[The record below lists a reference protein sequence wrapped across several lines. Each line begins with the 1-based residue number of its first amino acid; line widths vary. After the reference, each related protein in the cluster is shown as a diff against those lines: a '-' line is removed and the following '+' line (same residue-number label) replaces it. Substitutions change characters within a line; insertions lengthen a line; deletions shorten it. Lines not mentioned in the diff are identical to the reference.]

1 MKRIIPFVNDIEFS
15 TSIKEITSIALEHNL
30 KMEND
35 DSVVGELIV
44 SGNYLK
50 NDVSMNEDS
59 FEKTLNF
66 DITLDDKY
74 DSKKVKIDIDD
85 FYYEI
90 VDDKYL
96 KVHID
101 VVVNNLFY
109 KEEKIEVRQEN
120 DSIKEEVKD
129 NLYENYL
136 RSDKMNEKI
145 ESKKEIIEE
154 KKEDTKIKAID
165 ESKIINDNLIFSND
179 SEIYVCYKV
188 HIIRDNQTIN
198 DIIDMYNTTKEELEK
213 YNDIENIKI
222 GTKIVIPY
230 NFND

>member
-15 TSIKEITSIALEHNL
+15 SSIKEITSIALEHNL

-35 DSVVGELIV
+35 DSVVGEFII

-50 NDVSMNEDS
+50 NDVSISEDS
-59 FEKTLNF
+59 FEKTLDF

-109 KEEKIEVRQEN
+109 KSKEETN
-120 DSIKEEVKD
+120 IKEEVKD

-136 RSDKMNEKI
+136 RSDKMDENIEIKDEKEEI
-145 ESKKEIIEE
+145 TKVDLGKMEVKEQNPV
-154 KKEDTKIKAID
+154 
-165 ESKIINDNLIFSND
+165 SDNLIFSND
-179 SEIYVCYKV
+179 SEIYVTYKV
-188 HIIRDNQTIN
+188 HIIRDNQTIDDVIN
-198 DIIDMYNTTKEELEK
+198 MYNTTKEELEK

-230 NFND
+230 NSND